1 MKNFLKAQWEQMKER
16 ASTIDKKEWMK
27 GFRITY
33 GVIWNLI
40 LLLTIFLILGG
51 AFAGGVGAGYF
62 ASLVKD
68 EKVRPAASMKKDI
81 YHYEETSKLYFS
93 NNVYLG
99 KLQSDIDREEVKI
112 EDVSDYLK
120 KAVVATED
128 EYFYEH
134 KGVVPKALMRA
145 IFQELTNS
153 SVQSGGST
161 LTQQLI
167 KNQILTNEVSF
178 DRKAKEILL
187 ALRLEK
193 FLEKDEILEAYLN
206 VTTFGRN
213 SSGQNIG
220 GVQAAAR
227 GIFGVDA
234 KELNLPQA
242 AFIAGLP
249 QSPFRYT
256 PFAVGGGLKEES
268 LLEPGLNRMKTV
280 LSRMRAEEYITKKE
294 YEEALNYDIVSDF
307 IKPQPR
313 AYEKYPYLTAEIEK
327 RGKEILTEILA
338 KKDGYSKKDLDKDKD
353 LYRKYDTLAARDIR
367 QNGYHIHTTV
377 NKKIYDIHQK
387 IKDEYDNYG
396 YTKIRQERNP
406 ETGKLEEI
414 KEPVQVGA
422 ILIENKTGK
431 ILSFVGGRDH
441 KLEETNHAT
450 QAVRQNGSTMKPLL
464 VYAPAMEMGLS
475 APGAVVADIPI
486 SAGGGKV
493 FRNYSGRYYGLV
505 STRKALAHSHN
516 ASAIY
521 TYLKT
526 VNNDPAKYLEKMG
539 FTSLTKGDHVNMATA
554 LGGMEVG
561 VTVEENTNAYAT
573 FANGGKFVDA
583 YMIEKITDHDGNV
596 VYEHKSKP
604 VDVFSPQTSYLMID
618 MMRDVL
624 RYGTAASVPG
634 MLKFSADWA
643 GKTGTTNGPND
654 AWFIASNP
662 NVTLGTWIGYKT
674 PAPLSNDGSEGR
686 RNLGIWARLMN
697 GAYDAA
703 PDLIKPKE
711 RFTMPGGIVRR
722 SYCAV
727 SGLLPSKACSA
738 AGLVESD
745 LFNAKFVPTKV
756 DDSLGNGRYVMVKG
770 KKYMALPSTPGE
782 FTMPGGMLSPEFV
795 KRITLGRSTDPSYLI
810 PDNDPRWKNLLA
822 AGAILKDDGKA
833 PASVTTS
840 ISKGLLTWKESPSHD
855 VVGYRVYSASGKKVA
870 SIVSGSSLSYRVG
883 SGSYYVVAV
892 DIAGRESAPS
902 NKIEAKEEKEAA
914 KTDTDDKKPT
924 NKQQEKQVQE
934 PPAPDKEKPI
944 PTKKEEPKDQ
954 AKDDE
959 KKEEPKDNQEKE
971 NPGNGNN
978 GNGNSGNENGGNNDQ
993 EKKEE
998 PNNQ

>member
-1 MKNFLKAQWEQMKER
+1 MKSFLKARWERLKQR
-16 ASTIDKKEWMK
+16 AFTIEKKEWMK

-33 GVIWNLI
+33 GVAWNLTF
-40 LLLTIFLILGG
+40 LLTIFLVLGG
-51 AFAGGVGAGYF
+51 IFAGGVGAGYF

-68 EKVRPAASMKKDI
+68 EKVRPASNMKQEI
-81 YHYEETSKLYFS
+81 FHYEETSKLYFAD
-93 NNVYLG
+93 NIYLG
-99 KLQSDIDREEVKI
+99 KLQSDIDREEVSI
-112 EDVSDYLK
+112 EEVSDHLK
-120 KAVVATED
+120 KAVIATED

-145 IFQELTNS
+145 VFQELTNS
-153 SVQSGGST
+153 SVQTGGST

-206 VTTFGRN
+206 VSTFGRN

-256 PFAVGGGLKEES
+256 PFANGGGLKEES

-280 LSRMRAEEYITKKE
+280 LARMRAEEFITQKE
-294 YEEALNYDIVSDF
+294 YEEAIHYNIVGDF

-313 AYEKYPYLTAEIEK
+313 AYEQYPYLTEEIER
-327 RGKEILTEILA
+327 RGITILMEILA
-338 KKDGYSKKDLDKDKD
+338 KKDGYSEKDLQKDKG
-353 LYRKYDTLAARDIR
+353 LYNKYETLARRDIR
-367 QNGYHIHTTV
+367 HNGYHIHTTIH
-377 NKKIYDIHQK
+377 KQIYDTHQK
-387 IKDEYDNYG
+387 VKDEYNNYG
-396 YTKIRQERNP
+396 YTKVRQERNP
-406 ETGKLEEI
+406 ETGKLEKI

-441 KLEETNHAT
+441 KLEATNHAT
-450 QAVRQNGSTMKPLL
+450 KAKRQNGSTMKPLL

-475 APGAVVADIPI
+475 APGAVVADIPL
-486 SAGGGKV
+486 STGGKV

-505 STRKALAHSHN
+505 SSRKALAHSYN
-516 ASAIY
+516 ASAVY

-526 VNNDPAKYLEKMG
+526 VNNNPAAYLEKMG
-539 FTSLTKGDHVNMATA
+539 FTTLTKADHTNIAAA
-554 LGGMEVG
+554 LGGVEDG
-561 VTVEENTNAYAT
+561 VTVEENTNAFTT
-573 FANGGKFVDA
+573 FANGGKFIDA
-583 YMIEKITDHDGNV
+583 YMIEKITDHDGNII
-596 VYEHKSKP
+596 YEHKAKP

-624 RYGTAASVPG
+624 RYGTASAVPG

-654 AWFIASNP
+654 AWFVASNP
-662 NVTLGTWIGYKT
+662 NVTLGAWIGYGK
-674 PAPLSNDGSEGR
+674 PAPLSTDGSEGR
-686 RNLGIWARLMN
+686 RNLNIWARLMN

-703 PDLIKPKE
+703 PDLVKPKE
-711 RFTMPGGIVRR
+711 RFKMPGGIVRR
-722 SYCAV
+722 SYCGI
-727 SGLLPSKACSA
+727 SGMLPSKACSA
-738 AGLVESD
+738 AGLVQSD

-756 DDSLGNGRYVMVKG
+756 DNSLGNGRYVMIKG
-770 KKYMALPSTPGE
+770 KKYMALPSTPQE
-782 FTMPGGMLSPEFV
+782 FTKPGGMLSPEFV
-795 KRITLGRSTDPSYLI
+795 KQISLGRAINPAYLI

-822 AGAILKDDGKA
+822 AGAIMQDDGKA
-833 PASVTTS
+833 PASVSTTMS
-840 ISKGLLTWKESPSHD
+840 NGLLTWNESPSHD
-855 VVGYRVYSASGKKVA
+855 VVGYRVYSGSGKRVA
-870 SIVSGSSLSYRVG
+870 SIASGSSLSYRAG
-883 SGSYYVVAV
+883 GGSYYVVAV

-902 NKIEAKEEKEAA
+902 NKMETKQVNKPA
-914 KTDTDDKKPT
+914 KTEDTQKKQTEVDKNKDKDNNKEQQAPT
-924 NKQQEKQVQE
+924 
-934 PPAPDKEKPI
+934 PPAPNTPPPKKEEP
-944 PTKKEEPKDQ
+944 KEEPKDQ
-954 AKDDE
+954 QKDDG
-959 KKEEPKDNQEKE
+959 KKEEPKEPNQG
-971 NPGNGNN
+971 GNDGN
-978 GNGNSGNENGGNNDQ
+978 GNENGGNPVPD
-993 EKKEE
+993 KKEE
-998 PNNQ
+998 PNQ